1 MSSKALRQSYRQVS
15 PPELPSMLCISARL
29 KNLSSLS
36 SSYLQN
42 RLSDLHRPPQRRKEK
57 QNKLCG
63 SYLKTVT
70 WFAGERQISTGRV
83 PRKLE
88 TDMRTCTALTPSS
101 GIEPPG
107 GILPHLAMESN
118 HTHTMLSV
126 VYLCTFST
134 IDSTG
139 CDTYTVSGYTVLKG
153 LSFTTYE

>member
-1 MSSKALRQSYRQVS
+1 MYLSKAEKPLFT
-15 PPELPSMLCISARL
+15 EFILFAKPSVGLA
-29 KNLSSLS
+29 
-36 SSYLQN
+36 
-42 RLSDLHRPPQRRKEK
+42 PTTAEEKEKK

-118 HTHTMLSV
+118 HTHSLLSV
-126 VYLCTFST
+126 FYSYILSK
-134 IDSTG
+134 SAAHALHKHRR
-139 CDTYTVSGYTVLKG
+139 TVLTAYN
-153 LSFTTYE
+153 LRRATTPKACREF

>member
-1 MSSKALRQSYRQVS
+1 MYLSKAEKPFFTEFILFAK
-15 PPELPSMLCISARL
+15 PSVGLA
-29 KNLSSLS
+29 
-36 SSYLQN
+36 
-42 RLSDLHRPPQRRKEK
+42 PTTKEEK
-57 QNKLCG
+57 ENKNKLCG

-88 TDMRTCTALTPSS
+88 TDMRTCTTLAPSS